1 MGGNQ
6 TMLITIYQPSVGN
19 DPYSCRLRYSIIRP
33 LLFGILP
40 AVAFLLIVA
49 CANSVDAQ
57 LLEEKGL
64 NANLPVE
71 ITADELISHGTK
83 NYAEF
88 IGSVAAVQGDF
99 SIHSDTLRIY
109 YQNSAADGSKDASKP
124 DAIEKIVAI
133 GNVVIQAEARRAETD
148 RAEYRLKEDVV
159 VLSGENS
166 IVTDGKNTLTGSK
179 ITWRRDTGQITVEGS
194 EQKRVKAVFYS
205 TESLSL
211 PPQGG
216 PKTPDSPAKIQ

>member
-1 MGGNQ
+1 
-6 TMLITIYQPSVGN
+6 MLTTIYQPSAGN
-19 DPYSCRLRYSIIRP
+19 SSYRCCRSVAMMRR
-33 LLFGILP
+33 LLSGILP
-40 AVAFLLIVA
+40 AVALLLIGVRMGPA
-49 CANSVDAQ
+49 DAQ
-57 LLEEKGL
+57 PLQEPGL

-71 ITADELISHGTK
+71 ITADELISHGNQ

-99 SIHSDTLRIY
+99 SIRSDTLRIY
-109 YQNSAADGSKDASKP
+109 YKTWAVDVSKDASKP

-159 VLSGENS
+159 VLTGENS

-179 ITWRRDTGQITVEGS
+179 ITWRRNTGQITVEGS

-205 TESLSL
+205 TENLSL

-216 PKTPDSPAKIQ
+216 PATTESRPKN